1 MTLFLTA
8 YASVIGFPASIC
20 RAILMYVLSSGARL
34 FGRPSDGLTGLSA
47 ALIVLLL
54 INPLSIADVSLILSF
69 CSVGGIMILTRLLT
83 PRSLTRIRGA
93 LHSPVYW
100 LATALAASLAA
111 QLGALPAIACV
122 FGTLTTYALMSN
134 LPALPLMTVS
144 LPAAMLSL
152 ISGMFFPALGRLIAL
167 PVEWSLRAL
176 TFFTGWVASLPGA
189 AVETP
194 LWPAALIFLYA
205 LILVLLSPLSHIR
218 RLFKQLL
225 AVLLPVLAAS
235 ALLLPMTF
243 ETTGLEVLFLDA
255 GQADAAIIRAEDKY
269 YLMDVGENDVSADYL
284 HKSGVRPEGIFLS
297 HPHADHAGG
306 LEEII
311 ELCEPSVIYIPCLWY
326 EVEADEGVPELLT
339 AARQAGWR
347 VVTLEAGDTLALS
360 QHVSAAVH
368 QPWPGMTEDGNGA
381 SLVMSISIGES
392 SVLFT
397 GDLPIEDEYAMLP
410 DCDLIKIPHHG
421 AKGSTSSLMLKMTSP
436 SAAVISVGHNSYGH
450 PAPETLARLK
460 EAGVTVYR
468 TDRHGAVSA
477 LLGPDGLIEITPIN
491 MESES
496 EEPA

>member
-1 MTLFLTA
+1 MRIAQRLKA
-8 YASVIGFPASIC
+8 RHYDA
-20 RAILMYVLSSGARL
+20 GAN
-34 FGRPSDGLTGLSA
+34 RPI
-47 ALIVLLL
+47 LIVCL
-54 INPLSIADVSLILSF
+54 
-69 CSVGGIMILTRLLT
+69 
-83 PRSLTRIRGA
+83 
-93 LHSPVYW
+93 
-100 LATALAASLAA
+100 
-111 QLGALPAIACV
+111 
-122 FGTLTTYALMSN
+122 
-134 LPALPLMTVS
+134 LPL
-144 LPAAMLSL
+144 
-152 ISGMFFPALGRLIAL
+152 
-167 PVEWSLRAL
+167 
-176 TFFTGWVASLPGA
+176 
-189 AVETP
+189 
-194 LWPAALIFLYA
+194 
-205 LILVLLSPLSHIR
+205 
-218 RLFKQLL
+218 
-225 AVLLPVLAAS
+225 LAAS

-243 ETTGLEVLFLDA
+243 ETSGLEVLFLDA
-255 GQADAAIIRAEDKY
+255 GQADAAVVRAEEKY
-269 YLMDVGENDVSADYL
+269 YLVDVGEDSVAADYL
-284 HKSGVRPEGIFLS
+284 HKSGVRPDGIFLS